1 MTAERPLERALTSI
15 RLEHRGGALRGWE
28 YHPASASASA
38 SAPAAAGGAVL
49 FVHGFGDSSIGPRQ
63 LFVQA
68 ATALTD
74 TGLTVRSY
82 DRLGHGTS
90 DGRFADISIG
100 DEVEQVVTMIRAFS
114 ADQGAPI
121 DVVAHSLGAVE
132 SAMAAARVP
141 DLVRSLT
148 LWSPAGVVVDD
159 IAVHD
164 AIQGQPLAPVRD
176 RGWFDFGGTA
186 LGRGFVDEVRDGL
199 DVYAQARGYDGPV
212 DVLHGTAD
220 EIVPV
225 EYGRRYGELLSGATF
240 TAVEGADHV
249 WSSVPWREQLVD
261 RLLDRVRERS
271 GR

>member
-28 YHPASASASA
+28 YRPASAPS
-38 SAPAAAGGAVL
+38 AAGGAVL

-74 TGLTVRSY
+74 TGLTARSY

-114 ADQGAPI
+114 ADQGVPI

-159 IAVHD
+159 IAVHNT
-164 AIQGQPLAPVRD
+164 IQGQPLAPVRD

>member
-15 RLEHRGGALRGWE
+15 RLEHRGGAVRGWE
-28 YHPASASASA
+28 DRPASTP
-38 SAPAAAGGAVL
+38 PAVAVDGSVL
-49 FVHGFGDSSIGPRQ
+49 FVHGFGDSSIGPRR
-63 LFVQA
+63 LFGQA

-74 TGLTVRSY
+74 TGVVVRSY

-90 DGRFADISIG
+90 DGRFADISIR
-100 DEVEQVVTMIRAFS
+100 DEVEQVVSMIRAFA
-114 ADQGAPI
+114 ADRAAPI

-164 AIQGQPLAPVRD
+164 SIQGQPLAPVRD
-176 RGWFDFGGTA
+176 RGWFDFGGMS
-186 LGRGFVDEVRDGL
+186 LGRAFIDEVRDGL
-199 DVYAQARGYDGPV
+199 DVYAEAGGYAGPV

-220 EIVPV
+220 EIVPL

-240 TAVEGADHV
+240 TAVDGADHA
-249 WSSVPWREQLVD
+249 WSSVPWREQLVG
-261 RLLDRVRERS
+261 RLLERVRA
-271 GR
+271 

>member
-28 YHPASASASA
+28 YRPASAPS
-38 SAPAAAGGAVL
+38 AAGGSVL

-100 DEVEQVVTMIRAFS
+100 DEVAQVVTMIRAFS
-114 ADQGAPI
+114 ADHGAPI

-164 AIQGQPLAPVRD
+164 TIQGQPLAPVRD